1 MGQIAN
7 LALNSYAVSFQIGL
21 SATKKKKKRGGGQR
35 RPVTVESDL
44 NEKREEKA
52 K

>member
-21 SATKKKKKRGGGQR
+21 SATKKNK
-35 RPVTVESDL
+35 
-44 NEKREEKA
+44 EEKGRWSKKA
-52 K
+52 CDS